1 LILTRLSEFFRKH
14 EPLTR
19 LLLRI
24 ALLIILAS
32 VAWDFHALS
41 LNVSEIAES
50 IDQIQDSVSGLRDDA
65 ESSDDNSDAPARLQ
79 HAPI

>member
-1 LILTRLSEFFRKH
+1 MILTRLSDFFRKH

-24 ALLIILAS
+24 ALLIVLAS

-41 LNVSEIAES
+41 LDVSEIAES
-50 IDQIQDSVSGLRDDA
+50 IDQIQDDVSGLRDDA
-65 ESSDDNSDAPARLQ
+65 ESSDENSDKSTRL
-79 HAPI
+79 

>member
-1 LILTRLSEFFRKH
+1 LILTRLSDFFRKH

-24 ALLIILAS
+24 ALLIVLAS

-41 LNVSEIAES
+41 LDVSEIAES
-50 IDQIQDSVSGLRDDA
+50 IDQIQDDVSGLRDDA
-65 ESSDDNSDAPARLQ
+65 ESSDENSDKSTRL
-79 HAPI
+79 